1 VQRVRTYV
9 DGFNLYHGMRAAYG
23 RVFHWLDLE
32 SLANGLLRRNQVL
45 DRVRYF
51 TAMIRD
57 QTSARHRQDRYLEAL
72 RAHCALVDVTL
83 GRFQEKTCTCF
94 SCRARWTT
102 YEEKE
107 SDVSLAVSLVE
118 DAALDRFDHAL
129 IITADSDLCP
139 AIRAVRRVRPGSRV
153 VAVFPPKRHSDE
165 LRRVADAV
173 YWLGRDKLAR
183 AQLPTKVVTAG
194 GIELSRPGH
203 WA

>member
-1 VQRVRTYV
+1 V
-9 DGFNLYHGMRAAYG
+9 DGFNLYHGMHTAFGRA
-23 RVFHWLDLE
+23 FLWLDLE
-32 SLANGLLRRNQVL
+32 VLARSLLRADQRL
-45 DRVRYF
+45 DRVKYF
-51 TAMIRD
+51 TARVRRTGD
-57 QTSARHRQDRYLEAL
+57 GRFRQVTYLETL
-72 RAHCALVDVTL
+72 TAHCRLLDIVE
-83 GRFQEKTCTCF
+83 GRFQEKTCMCF

-129 IITADSDLCP
+129 IISADSDLCP

-153 VAVFPPKRHSDE
+153 VAVFPPRRHSDE

-183 AQLPTKVVTAG
+183 AQLPAKVVTAG
-194 GIELSRPGH
+194 GIELNRPGH